1 MTDLQFSGLPC
12 YTNNALENGVKL
24 QRQVCMQRHLHS
36 ILGNTK
42 ASILIFFI
50 KFLIV
55 FNLSKGQES
64 TSPRLEQYFENLNP
78 VPGFDFKNPGLLFC

>member
-1 MTDLQFSGLPC
+1 MELNCKDK
-12 YTNNALENGVKL
+12 Y
-24 QRQVCMQRHLHS
+24 VCNMY
-36 ILGNTK
+36 GNTK

-64 TSPRLEQYFENLNP
+64 TSPEQYFENLNP